1 MMLLPNSLS
10 SLLPLLPAKEESKLE
25 REGKEG
31 KEEGENQYQCYSLR
45 SLARSPLSF
54 FLYLSPPFFHCNISR
69 YASPLSPGEKRGE
82 ENECE
87 W

>member
-54 FLYLSPPFFHCNISR
+54 FLYLYLPSLL
-69 YASPLSPGEKRGE
+69 PLQHQSICVAPLAGGE